1 MQTEPVSKQIQEIE
15 AIKRQKRMWSWG
27 TTGLLLVFV
36 ISCILSLRSAVYGL
50 VNEGPTREQFQKKL
64 GDSVQKD
71 ALPKIQAYGEEAI
84 RGVDYAGAVKKLN
97 EHTPQMV
104 QATKDQLQ
112 ALNKD
117 LTDRG
122 NNVFNKTFRAAVEDH
137 DKKIRAMFP
146 DATEEQVKG
155 LMSNLTKEAQE
166 QVADINET
174 LFGEHKKALDSIIAD
189 MNAIQRS
196 EPNISGEVPTYE
208 YALMLFDIA
217 REDLK
222 SLTPPD
228 KAKPTGNKS
237 AANPAA
243 GKDKK

>member
-1 MQTEPVSKQIQEIE
+1 M
-15 AIKRQKRMWSWG
+15 
-27 TTGLLLVFV
+27 
-36 ISCILSLRSAVYGL
+36 
-50 VNEGPTREQFQKKL
+50 
-64 GDSVQKD
+64 
-71 ALPKIQAYGEEAI
+71 
-84 RGVDYAGAVKKLN
+84 DYAGAAKKLN
-97 EHTPQMV
+97 ERTPQMV

-122 NNVFNKTFRAAVEDH
+122 NKVFDQTFAAAVKDH

-146 DATEEQVKG
+146 DATEEQVST
-155 LMSNLTKEAQE
+155 LVSNLTKEAQE

-189 MNAIQRS
+189 MNAIQHS

-222 SLTPPD
+222 SLNPPD
-228 KAKPTGNKS
+228 KSKSPANKS